1 MVRIEHLE
9 EADVGLLREAR
20 MDFQLRTEAVYRC
33 AVDVLDA
40 QHAMGIAHGYR
51 GQFDALAIHL
61 YLIGQGFALGLER
74 YLGRGQARRTH
85 VHRDLASG
93 RIFSSMMPP
102 LVSTRMLFF
111 TVRRLS

>member
-74 YLGRGQARRTH
+74 YLGRARRGGPMST
-85 VHRDLASG
+85 VTWPSG

>member
-1 MVRIEHLE
+1 
-9 EADVGLLREAR
+9 

-74 YLGRGQARRTH
+74 YLGRPGAA
-85 VHRDLASG
+85 DPC
-93 RIFSSMMPP
+93 PP
-102 LVSTRMLFF
+102 
-111 TVRRLS
+111 